1 MIKIKGHSGLK
12 RDLNSNSII
21 NVDIESYNKHKNL
34 IEKQNNQERRI
45 LELEKKLNTAIRR
58 NEFSDS
64 LISYNILDDIKIK
77 PLRLLIRKRSST
89 GIFKLGFDTT
99 LNTATTKLGF
109 EGGASITITD
119 LIDEELT

>member
-45 LELEKKLNTAIRR
+45 LELEKKLNAT
-58 NEFSDS
+58 
-64 LISYNILDDIKIK
+64 ISVAWSA
-77 PLRLLIRKRSST
+77 R
-89 GIFKLGFDTT
+89 
-99 LNTATTKLGF
+99 
-109 EGGASITITD
+109 
-119 LIDEELT
+119 

>member
-45 LELEKKLNTAIRR
+45 LELEKKLNTAI
-58 NEFSDS
+58 D
-64 LISYNILDDIKIK
+64 
-77 PLRLLIRKRSST
+77 LLND
-89 GIFKLGFDTT
+89 L
-99 LNTATTKLGF
+99 LNKNN
-109 EGGASITITD
+109 
-119 LIDEELT
+119 